1 MTDHVAW
8 QDKKVNNTPK
18 EKSLA
23 EKYLEEKKN
32 AALGIA
38 PSNQFG
44 GGNFI
49 QNRSWFAWKTWGGK
63 PAIRKH
69 AARSR

>member
-1 MTDHVAW
+1 MTDHVKW
-8 QDKKVNNTPK
+8 QDKKTNNAP
-18 EKSLA
+18 EVKSLA
-23 EKYLEEKKN
+23 EKYLEEKRN

-44 GGNFI
+44 GGNPI
-49 QNRSWFAWKTWGGK
+49 INEPWFGWKTGGGR